1 MGNKRYE
8 RQKKEKMDKEERGR
22 VVVRREMRN

>member
-8 RQKKEKMDKEERGR
+8 RQKEEKMDKEERGR
-22 VVVRREMRN
+22 VVVNREMRN